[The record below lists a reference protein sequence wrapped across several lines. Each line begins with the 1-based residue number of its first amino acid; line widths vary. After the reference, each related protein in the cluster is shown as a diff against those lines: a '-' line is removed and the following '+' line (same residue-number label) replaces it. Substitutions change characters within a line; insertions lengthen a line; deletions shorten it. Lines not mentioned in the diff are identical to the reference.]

1 MFTMCCKV
9 QNYMWLAWVSK
20 LGFLQC
26 KKNQTF
32 LCSHTS
38 QKQTKPLLHYDF
50 LLHSSYVIFLS
61 GSHFAD
67 VWVWHLIY
75 HFINLLNVLFSALH
89 RGAVVFLSC
98 VCVCFCLHLCF
109 TQDYD
114 CNDVEG
120 KRNNILLTLYLSRT
134 PQCVNPTPTVK
145 QVALGSVWI
154 HLWCVYNLSTNLWL
168 LQGEGM
174 QIQTG
179 PVCYWLLVCIHI
191 LCSSSSLRVL
201 LPEHTTAFLP
211 SLIACPQTPSTALTP
226 HPYILPLHIHHHG
239 SNPH

>member
-1 MFTMCCKV
+1 MLSYFSE
-9 QNYMWLAWVSK
+9 AD
-20 LGFLQC
+20 
-26 KKNQTF
+26 QTI
-32 LCSHTS
+32 TS
-38 QKQTKPLLHYDF
+38 LRFF

-201 LPEHTTAFLP
+201 PPEHTTAFLP